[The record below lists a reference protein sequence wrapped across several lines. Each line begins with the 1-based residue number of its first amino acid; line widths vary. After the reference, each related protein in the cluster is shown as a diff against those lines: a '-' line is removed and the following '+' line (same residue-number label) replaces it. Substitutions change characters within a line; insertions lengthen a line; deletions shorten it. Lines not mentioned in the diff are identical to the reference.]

1 MSGEAV
7 NLQAFDQQMEGE
19 FLDEARDMVSAVD
32 VLLENVRSRAVA
44 GADAASTIRRD
55 VANLRMLGRS
65 VNFPQINVVTHRM
78 ADYVAD
84 LADLDPRHIQDLQS
98 FNDKL
103 RGILDGDVPAEAT
116 AELARALPA
125 KTSVDIQITL
135 LDIEVMLII
144 PEKALAAIV
153 SRELQACGYRVSTV
167 RSAFEGIELAVRTK
181 PDLVIAALTL
191 EGLGGVDLACMFAA
205 CVKTAQMPFALF
217 TSYSLGHP
225 ELAGLPPRCAVIR
238 KGPNFGDD
246 LAEALSRF
254 RIT

>member
-1 MSGEAV
+1 MSGGAH

-44 GADAASTIRRD
+44 GADAASSIRRD

-65 VNFPQINVVTHRM
+65 VNFPQISVITHRLE
-78 ADYVAD
+78 DYVAD
-84 LADLDPRHIQDLQS
+84 LADLDPRHVQDIQS
-98 FNDKL
+98 FIDKL

-125 KTSVDIQITL
+125 RTSVDIQIVL
-135 LDIEVMLII
+135 LNIEVMLII
-144 PEKALAAIV
+144 PEKALATIV

-167 RSAFEGIELAVRTK
+167 RTAFEAIEMAVRTK
-181 PDLVIAALTL
+181 PDMVIAALTL
-191 EGLGGVDLACMFAA
+191 EGLSGVDLACMFAA
-205 CVKTAQMPFALF
+205 CQKTAQMPFALF
-217 TSYSLGHP
+217 TSYALGHP
-225 ELAGLPPRCAVIR
+225 ELAGLPPRSAVIR
-238 KGPNFGDD
+238 KGPHFGDD

-254 RIT
+254 SIT